1 MESTRRLRD
10 SVTGPSSVTI
20 STVRWVPQ
28 NESEGKERKL
38 ELLSLHHITS
48 PLLSPRGASEP
59 IMVFYNLKTLIKAI
73 RATKTIADE
82 RALIV
87 KESAVIR
94 TSFKE
99 EDSFTRHHNIAKLLY
114 IHMLGYPAHFGQ
126 IECLKLVASPRFTD
140 KRLGYLGIM
149 LLLDENQEVLTLVTN
164 SLKNDMNHSSAS
176 TVSLA
181 LCTFANIASEEMARD
196 LVTEIERCLGSGNA
210 YIRKKAA
217 LAALRCLYKVPELV
231 DHFEGRATSLL
242 SDRNHGV
249 LLTGVTLVTEMV
261 RLVGGDPFRKAV
273 PLLVR
278 HLKALVTT
286 NYSPEHDVSGITD
299 PFLQVKILRLLRLLG
314 KEDVEA
320 SEAMNDIL
328 AQVATNT
335 EAAKNVGNSILYE
348 TVLTILEIEAE
359 SGLRVM
365 AINILGKFLGNR
377 DNNIRYVALNTLNK
391 VVAMDTNAVQR
402 HRAIILDCL
411 RDGDISIRRRA
422 LELSYALIN
431 EQNVRVLIRELL
443 AFLEVADNEFKLG
456 MTTQVCAAAER
467 FAPNRR
473 WHIDTVLR
481 VLKLAGNY
489 VREEVLSGFIRLI
502 THTPDLQSY
511 TVYKL
516 YTALKQDVSQESLT
530 LAGVWTIGEYG
541 DVLLQGGTVAD
552 NGGEEEE
559 GATATTSEAVNEKDV
574 IDLLEKIL
582 VSPYTNTTIR
592 QFVLTA
598 ITKLSTRFSQ
608 PDQIAR
614 LGKALHQFDTSVELE
629 LQQRA
634 IEFGKLLSLDSVRGG
649 VLERMPPPEIKATV
663 MGTVS
668 EKRPVGS
675 LRRDKDA
682 LLDLMGDESS
692 SPTSASTP
700 AVQQQTTQ
708 DLLAD
713 IFGSSD
719 PTPSA
724 PASASSPTAPSSNV
738 NDIMSLFGSTSLS
751 PQPTGHSSP
760 PAASSTPSNDLFSTL
775 ASTPAAAAAPSP
787 PAPTPTPSGP
797 QAHEAYNG
805 NGLRITLTPV
815 RDTNNRNVVNIL
827 AKFTATQPVQS
838 VNFQAAVPKTQK
850 LQMLAMSKTD
860 VNPGSTETQQLRVM
874 VSAAGAL
881 VRLRLRIAF
890 TSGGTPFQEQTDFSF
905 PAELMAA

>member
-1 MESTRRLRD
+1 M
-10 SVTGPSSVTI
+10 
-20 STVRWVPQ
+20 
-28 NESEGKERKL
+28 
-38 ELLSLHHITS
+38 LH
-48 PLLSPRGASEP
+48 
-59 IMVFYNLKTLIKAI
+59 YNLKALIKAI

-87 KESAVIR
+87 KESAAIR

-99 EDSFTRHHNIAKLLY
+99 EDSFTRHHNVAKLLY

-181 LCTFANIASEEMARD
+181 LATFANIASEEMARD

-217 LAALRCLYKVPELV
+217 LAALRSLYKVPELV
-231 DHFEGRATSLL
+231 DHFEGRAMSLL

-249 LLTGVTLVTEMV
+249 LLTGITLVTEMA
-261 RLVGGDPFRKAV
+261 RLVGSDPFRKAV

-278 HLKALVTT
+278 HLKALVAT

-314 KEDVEA
+314 KGDVEA

-348 TVLTILEIEAE
+348 TVLTILDIEAD

-377 DNNIRYVALNTLNK
+377 DNNIRYVALNTLLK

-422 LELSYALIN
+422 LELSYALVN
-431 EQNVRVLIRELL
+431 ETNVRVLTRELL

-489 VREEVLSGFIRLI
+489 VREEVLSSFIRLV

-511 TVYKL
+511 TVFKL
-516 YTALKQDVSQESLT
+516 YTALRADVSQEALT

-541 DVLLQGGTVAD
+541 DVLLQGGTTAATTD
-552 NGGEEEE
+552 E
-559 GATATTSEAVNEKDV
+559 GDEGQATTSEAVSEKDV
-574 IDLLEKIL
+574 LDLLERIL

-598 ITKLSTRFSQ
+598 LAKLSTRFSQ
-608 PDQIAR
+608 PQQVGRISTLVHGYDA
-614 LGKALHQFDTSVELE
+614 SVELE

-634 IEFGKLLSLDSVRGG
+634 VEFGALLELDSIKGG

-682 LLDLMGDESS
+682 LLDLMGDEGQDGASAAAAAAAAV
-692 SPTSASTP
+692 SPAQ
-700 AVQQQTTQ
+700 QQQTTH

-713 IFGSSD
+713 IFGSGD
-719 PTPSA
+719 AAPAPAAAPTASASSSGVDDIMSLFGGSTNLSPQPTGGARPPSASNDLFSSMSSTAPSPSA
-724 PASASSPTAPSSNV
+724 PASASAPA
-738 NDIMSLFGSTSLS
+738 
-751 PQPTGHSSP
+751 
-760 PAASSTPSNDLFSTL
+760 PARA
-775 ASTPAAAAAPSP
+775 PAAAAPTSSSSTAAPQP
-787 PAPTPTPSGP
+787 L
-797 QAHEAYNG
+797 EAYNR
-805 NGLRITLTPV
+805 NGLVITLTAV
-815 RDTNNRNVVNIL
+815 RDSSNRLVANIL
-827 AKFTATQPVQS
+827 AKFTNSSPATLS
-838 VNFQAAVPKTQK
+838 GVNFQAAVPKTQK
-850 LQMLAMSKTD
+850 LQMLAMSRQD
-860 VNPGSTETQQLRVM
+860 VAPGATETQQLRVM
-874 VSAAGAL
+874 VGAQGAN
-881 VRLRLRIAF
+881 VRLRLRIAYVVD
-890 TSGGTPFQEQTDFSF
+890 GAQQQDQTDFSF
-905 PAELMAA
+905 PPELMAGP